1 MRKLTMAAMLT
12 GLLIKTAQ
20 ATDLELSIEL
30 PRLNVAEYLRPYVA
44 IWIENADQ
52 DAVGDLAVWYDVA
65 KKNNEGAEWLKDM
78 RQWWRRSGRNQTF
91 PVDGVSGA
99 TKLVGTHALN
109 FSSANKPFAQ
119 LKPGQYTLA
128 VEAAREVDGREL
140 VRIPF
145 EWAAKKPNTSR

>member
-1 MRKLTMAAMLT
+1 MRKLTMAALLT

-20 ATDLELSIEL
+20 ATNLELSIEL
-30 PRLNVAEYLRPYVA
+30 PRLNVAEYLCPYVA

-99 TKLVGTHALN
+99 TKLVGTHGLE
-109 FSSANKPFAQ
+109 FLQ
-119 LKPGQYTLA
+119 RQ
-128 VEAAREVDGREL
+128 
-140 VRIPF
+140 
-145 EWAAKKPNTSR
+145 